1 MSSNAARQGGFG
13 RWIVIALGGVVFAV
27 FAAVIWYAY
36 VEVMGLGTGGPPPLV
51 RAEAGPIKRAP
62 DDPGGMEIPNRGSAV
77 ARVFDETVD
86 GVRRERILP
95 RQDTAQI
102 PPEPEPASPPAP
114 APQAMPGPTAPG
126 SQAAEPATAAPVE
139 RLAAREPEPSAPL
152 APTQPATRPS
162 ITVTNQPPPSQAP
175 APAAQQAA
183 PRPSTPPPAAAAPAQ
198 AAPRPAAPPPAAA
211 QSAPPRVV
219 TPPSPPPQQQAART
233 PPAATP
239 PARSAP
245 AAGPTYRVQLG
256 AFRSDAAANQAW
268 NLMQS
273 RLGDTLGGL
282 RPTVLE
288 AQTSAGTFYRLQ
300 AGPLPNRDGAVRTCS
315 QVKAAGNDCFIVGPL
330 P

>member
-1 MSSNAARQGGFG
+1 MSSNAARQGGIG

-36 VEVMGLGTGGPPPLV
+36 VEVMGLGAGGPPPLV

-62 DDPGGMEIPNRGSAV
+62 DDPGGMEIPNRDSAV
-77 ARVFDETVD
+77 ARVFEETVD

-102 PPEPEPASPPAP
+102 LPEPEPEPPTPAAQPAPSPPVP
-114 APQAMPGPTAPG
+114 D
-126 SQAAEPATAAPVE
+126 SEPAQAGSIGAPIE
-139 RLAAREPEPSAPL
+139 RLAAREPEPPAAEAAAP
-152 APTQPATRPS
+152 PAARPS
-162 ITVTNQPPPSQAP
+162 ITVTNQPPPARE
-175 APAAQQAA
+175 AA
-183 PRPSTPPPAAAAPAQ
+183 PRSTTPPAAAGTPPQPSAPRPLTPPPAAQP
-198 AAPRPAAPPPAAA
+198 
-211 QSAPPRVV
+211 APPRVS
-219 TPPSPPPQQQAART
+219 TPPAPPPQPQTAART
-233 PPAATP
+233 PPAASP

-245 AAGPTYRVQLG
+245 AAGPTFRVQLG

-273 RLGDTLGGL
+273 RLGNALGGL

-300 AGPLPNRDGAVRTCS
+300 AGPLANRDSAVSTCT